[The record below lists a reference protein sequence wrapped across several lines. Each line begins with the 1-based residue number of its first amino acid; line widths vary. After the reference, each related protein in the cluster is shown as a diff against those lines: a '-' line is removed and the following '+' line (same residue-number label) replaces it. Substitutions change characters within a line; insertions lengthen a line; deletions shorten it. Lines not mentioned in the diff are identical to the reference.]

1 MLINELNRF
10 INTGKVLFVGINYDK
25 DERKITEWEKWGF
38 YRFYFKQNVMEYYC
52 LRFDFWG
59 IIAADCK
66 TSAISDAKSL
76 RGVSS
81 KKLNKKLKQFF
92 NTFKQENTLENSWYN
107 EYIAYNSELSDA
119 FDNIANNAKIK
130 VAKRWLVPQFLC
142 LVVGFLVGAFVFY
155 LISSKWSILFVSLL
169 TSIIVSVIA
178 CFVAYVYIKVVNDII
193 SEKISV
199 SLEQQLY
206 KIENELHTKLII
218 PHPNNITAS
227 DMVARMKQD
236 GSDAE
241 KLYILL
247 TSDIQ
252 YRTGK
257 YEQIDLHEG
266 MALVKKNVNGW
277 GKPRFLL
284 NHNSKCAYAFMDD
297 DEKMLTVTHDDID
310 WESIKEL
317 PDYAI
322 NVAKK
327 LSGHYPTIIHNFE
340 NGFASVSWQLH
351 PSGYYYMDEDGF
363 GMTDDIEMEIY
374 GTIDTQGK
382 VVK

>member
-1 MLINELNRF
+1 MAPYTPKYL
-10 INTGKVLFVGINYDK
+10 T
-25 DERKITEWEKWGF
+25 
-38 YRFYFKQNVMEYYC
+38 
-52 LRFDFWG
+52 
-59 IIAADCK
+59 
-66 TSAISDAKSL
+66 
-76 RGVSS
+76 SS
-81 KKLNKKLKQFF
+81 K
-92 NTFKQENTLENSWYN
+92 
-107 EYIAYNSELSDA
+107 
-119 FDNIANNAKIK
+119 
-130 VAKRWLVPQFLC
+130 
-142 LVVGFLVGAFVFY
+142 
-155 LISSKWSILFVSLL
+155 
-169 TSIIVSVIA
+169 
-178 CFVAYVYIKVVNDII
+178 
-193 SEKISV
+193 
-199 SLEQQLY
+199 
-206 KIENELHTKLII
+206 LHTKLII
-218 PHPNNITAS
+218 PHSNNITAS

-322 NVAKK
+322 NVAKN
-327 LSGHYPTIIHNFE
+327 LSGHYPTIIHNFD

-351 PSGYYYMDEDGF
+351 PSGYYYMDEDGY

-382 VVK
+382 VVKKFGASQDHINYILEFVKLNS